1 MSFSR
6 DTIRRVFVGV
16 AATPK
21 GNYTNCKSRTQV
33 RKCENSTRVV
43 FSRSPGTEIYSS
55 FDTSLGSFTGEDGV
69 LIPRIP
75 PIIPLILVIRAC
87 STHISHTIS
96 FHSFWSQTPTQRTTR
111 QRTTPPSQTDTN
123 SPQVSASISLLNV
136 EMLNS
141 YYCTCTQSSF
151 QVLFLFAG
159 SADLC

>member
-55 FDTSLGSFTGEDGV
+55 FDTPLGSFTGEDGV
-69 LIPRIP
+69 LIPPRVEYRVEFLP
-75 PIIPLILVIRAC
+75 PEFHPL
-87 STHISHTIS
+87 
-96 FHSFWSQTPTQRTTR
+96 FHS
-111 QRTTPPSQTDTN
+111 
-123 SPQVSASISLLNV
+123 
-136 EMLNS
+136 
-141 YYCTCTQSSF
+141 Y
-151 QVLFLFAG
+151 
-159 SADLC
+159 